1 MMTAFSYIIGLTKR
15 VIVEVPIIFIL
26 VVKYSYW
33 TRNYMYMSCSL
44 VIIISV
50 RVYTVLFK
58 YKLYIDYRDWT
69 KEENKKLEE
78 AIKIYGYNWG
88 MGEL

>member
-1 MMTAFSYIIGLTKR
+1 MYI
-15 VIVEVPIIFIL
+15 
-26 VVKYSYW
+26 
-33 TRNYMYMSCSL
+33 SCSL

>member
-15 VIVEVPIIFIL
+15 IIVEVPIIFIL

>member
-1 MMTAFSYIIGLTKR
+1 MMTAFSYIIWLTKR